1 MKTPHPHAEMIREW
15 ALDPSRKVEFR
26 SPSIVSWIEIEEPTW
41 RVECEYRF
49 KPEPKPNYKIYTKVL
64 NGFLQLEFDGETH
77 EMKDAK
83 VLK

>member
-15 ALDPSRKVEFR
+15 ALDTSRKVEFR
-26 SPSIVSWIEIEEPTW
+26 SPFSTSWVDIEEPSW
-41 RVECEYRF
+41 CVDYEYRF
-49 KPEPKPNYKIYTKVL
+49 KPEPKPDYKIYTKVL

-77 EMKDAK
+77 EMKGAK